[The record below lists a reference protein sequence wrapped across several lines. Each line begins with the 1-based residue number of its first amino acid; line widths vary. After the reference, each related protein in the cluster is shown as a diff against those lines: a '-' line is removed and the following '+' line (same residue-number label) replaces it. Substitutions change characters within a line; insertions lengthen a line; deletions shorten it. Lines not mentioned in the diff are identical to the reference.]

1 MEVPQRAS
9 IPHDNVDAGPVAKRA
24 VANNSETVAC
34 AGCDDDLDTSNY
46 HLHATLRFGAGGDR
60 GVRYK
65 SFVLHDAECF
75 EAWKRDLD
83 V

>member
-9 IPHDNVDAGPVAKRA
+9 IPHQNVKAGPVAKRA
-24 VANNSETVAC
+24 VANNSEVVAC

-46 HLHATLRFGAGGDR
+46 HLQTTLRFGAGGSR

-65 SFVLHDAECF
+65 SFVLHDTECF
-75 EAWKRDLD
+75 EA
-83 V
+83 